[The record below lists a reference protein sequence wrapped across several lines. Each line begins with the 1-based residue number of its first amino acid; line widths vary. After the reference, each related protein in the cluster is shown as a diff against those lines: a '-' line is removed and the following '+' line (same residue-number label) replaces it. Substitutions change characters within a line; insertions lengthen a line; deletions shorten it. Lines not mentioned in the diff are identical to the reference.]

1 MNIVD
6 ETVFTGEAE
15 YLFAPYSVFTVESV
29 MAEDSG
35 ATIITLQAALDNR
48 EEREDLPSVSWY

>member
-1 MNIVD
+1 MD

-29 MAEDSG
+29 MAEDYG